1 MGATVVGV
9 RPLLIVLNPR
19 DIRECVESIARLPV
33 DKAWF
38 RSYTEEQLSS
48 AVPQLISEVDAA
60 YDYFVIVPDDCVVTP
75 GALAAVLEQAERHE
89 VVTGFTRLDSTH
101 PLVNITTRPLV
112 GDTPVPGAYDF
123 YSYADVMAHDGPTL
137 PTGFVG
143 FALTGMSRELWT
155 RFPFRA
161 RGVGPTA
168 CCSDFDLSVRL
179 RDAGIP
185 MTAVTG
191 GYVEH
196 VKITWGERDCGK
208 DPRKRLLI
216 GERPQEVIYEEAR
229 S

>member
-1 MGATVVGV
+1 M
-9 RPLLIVLNPR
+9 RPLLLVLNPR
-19 DIRECVESIARLPV
+19 DIRECVESISRLPV
-33 DKAWF
+33 DKAWL
-38 RSYTEEQLSS
+38 RSYTEEELSR
-48 AVPQLISEVDAA
+48 VIPEVVSDAGSS
-60 YDYFVIVPDDCVVTP
+60 YDYFLIVPDDCVVSP
-75 GALAAVLEQAERHE
+75 GALAAVMAQAEAYP
-89 VVTGFTRLDSTH
+89 VVSGFTRLDATH
-101 PLVNITTRPLV
+101 PMVNLTTRPLI
-112 GDTPVPGAYDF
+112 GDEPVPGAYDF
-123 YSYADVMAHDGPTL
+123 YSYADVMAHDGQVID
-137 PTGFVG
+137 TGFVG
-143 FALTGMSRELWT
+143 FALTGMSRDLWQ

-161 RGVGPTA
+161 RGCGSTA

-185 MTAVTG
+185 MVAATG

>member
-1 MGATVVGV
+1 M
-9 RPLLIVLNPR
+9 RPLLLVLNPR

-33 DKAWF
+33 DKAWL
-38 RSYTEEQLSS
+38 RSYTEEELSR
-48 AVPQLISEVDAA
+48 VIPEVVRDADAA
-60 YDYFVIVPDDCVVTP
+60 YDYFLIVPDDCVVTP
-75 GALAAVLEQAERHE
+75 GALAAVLEQAEANP
-89 VVTGFTRLDSTH
+89 VVTGFTRLDATH
-101 PLVNITTRPLV
+101 PMVNLTTRPLI
-112 GDTPVPGAYDF
+112 GDVPVPGAYDF
-123 YSYADVMAHDGPTL
+123 HSYADVMAHDGPTIA
-137 PTGFVG
+137 TGFVG
-143 FALTGMSRELWT
+143 FALTGMSRELWE

-185 MTAVTG
+185 MVAATG

-216 GERPQEVIYEEAR
+216 GERPQGVIYEEAR

>member
-1 MGATVVGV
+1 M
-9 RPLLIVLNPR
+9 LIVLNPR
-19 DIRECVESIARLPV
+19 DIRECVESISRLPV
-33 DKAWF
+33 DKAWL
-38 RSYTEEQLSS
+38 RSYTEEEL
-48 AVPQLISEVDAA
+48 ARVIPEVISNADAS
-60 YDYFVIVPDDCVVTP
+60 YDYFLIVPDDCIVSRA
-75 GALAAVLEQAERHE
+75 ALDAVLEQAEAHP
-89 VVTGFTRLDSTH
+89 VVTGFTRLDATH
-101 PLVNITTRPLV
+101 PLVNLTTRPLI
-112 GDTPVPGAYDF
+112 GDEPVPGAYDF

-137 PTGFVG
+137 ATGFVG

-161 RGVGPTA
+161 RGCGPTA

-216 GERPQEVIYEEAR
+216 GERPKEVIYEEAR

>member
-1 MGATVVGV
+1 M
-9 RPLLIVLNPR
+9 
-19 DIRECVESIARLPV
+19 
-33 DKAWF
+33 DKAWL
-38 RSYTEEQLSS
+38 RSYTEEELGRVIPEVVSDAGSS
-48 AVPQLISEVDAA
+48 
-60 YDYFVIVPDDCVVTP
+60 YDYFLIVPDDCVVSP
-75 GALAAVLEQAERHE
+75 GALAAVLAQAEAHP
-89 VVTGFTRLDSTH
+89 VVSGFTRLDATH
-101 PLVNITTRPLV
+101 PMVNLTTRPLI
-112 GDTPVPGAYDF
+112 GDEPVPGAYDF
-123 YSYADVMAHDGPTL
+123 YSYADVMAHDGPVID
-137 PTGFVG
+137 TGFVG
-143 FALTGMSRELWT
+143 FALTGMSRDLWQ

-161 RGVGPTA
+161 RGCGPTA

-185 MTAVTG
+185 MIAATG

>member
-1 MGATVVGV
+1 V
-9 RPLLIVLNPR
+9 RPLLLVLNPR
-19 DIRECVESIARLPV
+19 DIRECVESISRLPV
-33 DKAWF
+33 DKAWL
-38 RSYTEEQLSS
+38 RSYTEEEL
-48 AVPQLISEVDAA
+48 ATVVPRVISEADAS
-60 YDYFVIVPDDCVVTP
+60 YDYFLIVPDDCVVTP

-89 VVTGFTRLDSTH
+89 VVTGFTRLDATH
-101 PLVNITTRPLV
+101 PLVNLTTRPLI
-112 GDTPVPGAYDF
+112 GDEPVPGAYDF
-123 YSYADVMAHDGPTL
+123 YSYADVLAHEGPTL
-137 PTGFVG
+137 ATGFVG
-143 FALTGMSRELWT
+143 FAVTGMSRELWE

-161 RGVGPTA
+161 RGCGPTA

-179 RDAGIP
+179 RDAGVT

-216 GERPQEVIYEEAR
+216 GERPSEVIYEEAR

>member
-1 MGATVVGV
+1 M
-9 RPLLIVLNPR
+9 RPLLIVMNPR
-19 DIRECVESIARLPV
+19 DIRECVESISRLPI
-33 DKAWF
+33 DKAWL
-38 RSYTEEQLSS
+38 RSYNEEQLSRI
-48 AVPQLISEVDAA
+48 VPEVIRDADSS
-60 YDYFVIVPDDCVVTP
+60 YDYFLIIPDDCVVSAK
-75 GALAAVLEQAERHE
+75 ALAAVLAHANPNEA
-89 VVTGFTRLDSTH
+89 VTGYTRLDATH
-101 PLVNITTRPLV
+101 PLVNLTSRPLI
-112 GDTPVPGAYDF
+112 GDEPVPGAYDF
-123 YSYADVMAHDGPTL
+123 YSYADVLAHDGPTL
-137 PTGFVG
+137 ATGFVG
-143 FALTGMSRELWT
+143 FALTCMSRDMWE

-161 RGVGPTA
+161 RGCGPTA

-185 MTAVTG
+185 MVAATG